1 MSYYFETHIDIILEK
16 YLWRGKM
23 KNIKKF
29 LVVVACLGLL
39 VNIGSY
45 GSTTDEPI
53 QTWGLGHWVTD
64 VQ

>member
-1 MSYYFETHIDIILEK
+1 
-16 YLWRGKM
+16 M

>member
-1 MSYYFETHIDIILEK
+1 
-16 YLWRGKM
+16 M

-29 LVVVACLGLL
+29 LVVIACLCLL
-39 VNIGSY
+39 VNVGAY
-45 GSTTDEPI
+45 GNHADEPI